1 MADNPFHTMPK
12 ARNHTERIIK
22 DIMRRGMSKP
32 GAMNDLFDLI
42 RQLQIDGA
50 VLVDGEPVFDK
61 ENFRDA
67 AIFNSELRRLAAE
80 KIRKNG
86 DPDMVELY
94 KRSLLL
100 DAKYNFDCYCRY
112 LEWNRPAKK
121 KFYEPRRKQLKPIA
135 DAMQQLAD
143 GELDLLAV
151 SLPPGTGKT
160 TLSIFFLS
168 WIGGK
173 NPELSVLG
181 GSHSNSLLHGI
192 FDELLRVLDKDGEY
206 LYNDVFPLAP
216 VVGNSGKEL
225 RIDLQTQKRFET
237 FEFSSIGSG
246 NAGKVRCSRL
256 LYCDDLIDGIET
268 AMSRDRLD
276 KLWQQYYT
284 DLRQRKIGN
293 CAELHVA
300 TRWSIWDPIGRLQQ
314 EYDGDKR
321 AKFLVFPAMNKND
334 ESNFDYPYSLGFTTE
349 MYRQQREIMDEP
361 SWRALYMNEP
371 IEREGR
377 LYDPEELRYYFA
389 LPDVEP
395 DSILAICDTKE
406 QGDDYLAMPIF
417 YQYGQD
423 YYLEQWVCDNGK
435 VEILMEKVVRALV
448 DRKVRLCRIESNRG
462 GTLFA
467 ADVQKRLRE
476 LGGITTITTKWT
488 QTNKEARIQ
497 TNSGWVKSHVLFR
510 DNTVQNKEY
519 RLAMNQLIGYT
530 MAGKNKHDDVADVL
544 AMFVDMIA
552 SSDVNT
558 AVVMHRPF

>member
-1 MADNPFHTMPK
+1 MATKLPK
-12 ARNHTERIIK
+12 PNNTTERMINGILRK
-22 DIMRRGMSKP
+22 NATKVP
-32 GAMNDLFDLI
+32 ALNDVFDLV
-42 RQLQIDGA
+42 RQLQVEDA
-50 VLVDGEPVFDK
+50 VIVDGEPIFDQEK
-61 ENFRDA
+61 FKKA
-67 AIFNSELRRLAAE
+67 AWYNSEIRKMCAE
-80 KIRKNG
+80 LIKKNG
-86 DPDMVELY
+86 DPDAVELY

-112 LEWNRPAKK
+112 LEFNRPAKK

-143 GELDLLAV
+143 HELDLLTV
-151 SLPPGTGKT
+151 SCPPGVGKT

-168 WIGGK
+168 WIGGR

-192 FDELLRVLDKDGEY
+192 FEELLRVLDKEGEY

-216 VVGNSGKEL
+216 VVGYSAKEL
-225 RIDLQTQKRFET
+225 RIDLQAQKRFET

-293 CAELHVA
+293 CVELHVA

-314 EYDGDKR
+314 EYDGDKK
-321 AKFLVFPAMNKND
+321 AKFMVFPAMSDND
-334 ESNFDYPYSLGFTTE
+334 QSNFDYPYGLGFTTD
-349 MYRQQREIMDEP
+349 MYKQQREIMDEP
-361 SWRALYMNEP
+361 SWRALYQGIP

-389 LPDVEP
+389 LPEVEP
-395 DSILAICDTKE
+395 DSIMAICDTKE
-406 QGDDYLAMPIF
+406 QGDDYLAMPVF

-423 YYLEQWVCDNGK
+423 YYLDCWVCDNGK
-435 VEILMEKVVRALV
+435 VEILLEKVVRALV
-448 DRKVRLCRIESNRG
+448 DRKVRICRIESNRG

-467 ADVQKRLRE
+467 ADVQKRLKE
-476 LGGITTITTKWT
+476 LGGITSITTKWT
-488 QTNKEARIQ
+488 QSNKEVRIQ
-497 TNSGWVKSHVLFR
+497 VNSMWVKQHVLFR
-510 DNTVQNKEY
+510 DQTVQNKEY
-519 RLAMNQLIGYT
+519 RLAMNQIIGYT
-530 MAGKNKHDDVADVL
+530 MAGKNKHDDTVDVL

-552 SSDVNT
+552 SSDMNT
-558 AVVMHRPF
+558 VKVMKRPF

>member
-112 LEWNRPAKK
+112 LEFNRPAKK

-334 ESNFDYPYSLGFTTE
+334 ESNFDYPYSLGFTTK

-497 TNSGWVKSHVLFR
+497 TNSGWVKTHVLFR

-530 MAGKNKHDDVADVL
+530 MAGKNKNDDVPDVL

>member
-1 MADNPFHTMPK
+1 MADNPFHIMP
-12 ARNHTERIIK
+12 RNHTERIIK

-67 AIFNSELRRLAAE
+67 AIFNSELRRIAAE

-86 DPDMVELY
+86 DPEMVELY

-112 LEWNRPAKK
+112 LEFNRPAKK

-143 GELDLLAV
+143 HELDLLTI
-151 SLPPGTGKT
+151 SMPPGTGKT
-160 TLSIFFLS
+160 TLSIFFLT
-168 WIGGK
+168 WIAGK
-173 NPELSVLG
+173 NPELSILG

-192 FDELLRVLDKDGEY
+192 FEEVLRVLDKEGEY

-216 VVGNSGKEL
+216 VVGYSAKEL
-225 RIDLQTQKRFET
+225 RIDLQAQKRFET

-334 ESNFDYPYSLGFTTE
+334 ESNFDYPYSLGFTTQ

-497 TNSGWVKSHVLFR
+497 TNSGWVKTHVLFR

-552 SSDVNT
+552 SSDLNT
-558 AVVMHRPF
+558 VKVMKRPF

>member
-1 MADNPFHTMPK
+1 MATKLPK
-12 ARNHTERIIK
+12 PRNTTERMINGILRK
-22 DIMRRGMSKP
+22 NATKVP
-32 GAMNDLFDLI
+32 ALNDVFDLV
-42 RQLQIDGA
+42 RQLQVEDA
-50 VLVDGEPVFDK
+50 VIVDGEP
-61 ENFRDA
+61 
-67 AIFNSELRRLAAE
+67 IFNQDNFKKAAWYNSEIRKMCAE
-80 KIRKNG
+80 LIKKNG
-86 DPDMVELY
+86 DPDAVELY

-143 GELDLLAV
+143 HELDLLTV
-151 SLPPGTGKT
+151 SCPPGVGKT

-168 WIGGK
+168 WIGGR

-192 FDELLRVLDKDGEY
+192 FEELLRVLDKEGEY

-216 VVGNSGKEL
+216 VAGYSAKEL

-293 CAELHVA
+293 CVELHVA

-321 AKFLVFPAMNKND
+321 AKFLVFPAMSEKE
-334 ESNFDYPYSLGFTTE
+334 ESNFDYPYGLGFTTD
-349 MYRQQREIMDEP
+349 MYKQQREIMDEP
-361 SWRALYMNEP
+361 SWRALYQGIP

-377 LYDPEELRYYFA
+377 LYDPEELRYYFS
-389 LPDVEP
+389 LPEVEP
-395 DSILAICDTKE
+395 DAIMAICDTKE
-406 QGDDYLAMPIF
+406 QGDDYLAMPVF

-423 YYLEQWVCDNGK
+423 YYLDCWVCDNGK
-435 VEILMEKVVRALV
+435 VEILLEKVVRALV
-448 DRKVRLCRIESNRG
+448 DRKVRICRIESNRG

-467 ADVQKRLRE
+467 ADVQKRLKE
-476 LGGITTITTKWT
+476 LGGITSITTKWT
-488 QTNKEARIQ
+488 QSNKEVRIQ
-497 TNSGWVKSHVLFR
+497 VNSMFVKQHVLFR
-510 DNTVQNKEY
+510 DSTVQNKEY
-519 RLAMNQLIGYT
+519 RLAMNQIIGYT
-530 MAGKNKHDDVADVL
+530 MAGKNRHDDTVDAL

-552 SSDVNT
+552 SSDMNT
-558 AVVMHRPF
+558 VKVMKRPF

>member
-334 ESNFDYPYSLGFTTE
+334 QSNFDYPYSLGFTTE
-349 MYRQQREIMDEP
+349 MYKQQREIMDEP

-497 TNSGWVKSHVLFR
+497 TNSGWVKTHVLFR

-558 AVVMHRPF
+558 AIVMRRPF

>member
-42 RQLQIDGA
+42 RQLQIEGA
-50 VLVDGEPVFDK
+50 VLVDGEPAFDK

-67 AIFNSELRRLAAE
+67 AIFNSELRRIAAE

-143 GELDLLAV
+143 GELDLLTI
-151 SLPPGTGKT
+151 SCPPGVGKT

-293 CAELHVA
+293 CVELHVA
-300 TRWSIWDPIGRLQQ
+300 TRWSIWDPIGRLEQ
-314 EYDGDKR
+314 EYEDDKR

-349 MYRQQREIMDEP
+349 MYRQQREIMDDP
-361 SWRALYMNEP
+361 SWRALYCGEP
-371 IEREGR
+371 IERAGR
-377 LYDPEELRYYFA
+377 LYDPSELRYYFS
-389 LPDVEP
+389 LPEVEP
-395 DSILAICDTKE
+395 DSIWAICDTKE
-406 QGDDYLAMPIF
+406 QGDDYCAMPVF

-423 YYLEQWVCDNGK
+423 YYLDAWVCDNGK
-435 VEILMEKVVRALV
+435 VETVMEKVVRMLV

-467 ADVQKRLRE
+467 SNVQTRIKE

-488 QTNKEARIQ
+488 QTNKESRIQ
-497 TNSGWVKSHVLFR
+497 VGSMWVKQHVLFR
-510 DNTVQNKEY
+510 DDKVQNKEY
-519 RLAMNQLIGYT
+519 RTAMNMVIGYT
-530 MAGKNKHDDVADVL
+530 MAGKNKHDDTVDAL

-558 AVVMHRPF
+558 AIVMHRPF

>member
-1 MADNPFHTMPK
+1 MADNPFHIMPK

-80 KIRKNG
+80 KIRKSG
-86 DPDMVELY
+86 DPEMVELY

-112 LEWNRPAKK
+112 LEFNRPAKK

-143 GELDLLAV
+143 HELDLLTI
-151 SLPPGTGKT
+151 SMPPGTGKT
-160 TLSIFFLS
+160 TLSIFFLT
-168 WIGGK
+168 WIAGK
-173 NPELSVLG
+173 NPELSILG

-192 FDELLRVLDKDGEY
+192 FEEVLRVLDKEGEY

-216 VVGNSGKEL
+216 VVGYSAKEL
-225 RIDLQTQKRFET
+225 RIDLQAQKRFET

-334 ESNFDYPYSLGFTTE
+334 ESNFDYPYSLGFTTQ

-497 TNSGWVKSHVLFR
+497 TNSGWVKTHVLFR

-552 SSDVNT
+552 SSDLNT
-558 AVVMHRPF
+558 VKVMKRPF

>member
-50 VLVDGEPVFDK
+50 VMVDGEPVFDK

-86 DPDMVELY
+86 DPEMVELY

-349 MYRQQREIMDEP
+349 MYKQQREIMDEP

-435 VEILMEKVVRALV
+435 VEILMEKVVRALI

-497 TNSGWVKSHVLFR
+497 TNSGWVKTHVLFR

-530 MAGKNKHDDVADVL
+530 MAGKNKHDDVPDVL

-558 AVVMHRPF
+558 AVVMRRPF

>member
-67 AIFNSELRRLAAE
+67 AIFNSELRRIAAE

-86 DPDMVELY
+86 DPEMVELY

-112 LEWNRPAKK
+112 LEFNRPAKK

-143 GELDLLAV
+143 GELDLLTI
-151 SLPPGTGKT
+151 SCPPGVGKT

-300 TRWSIWDPIGRLQQ
+300 TRWSIWDPIGRLEQ

-334 ESNFDYPYSLGFTTE
+334 ESNFDYP
-349 MYRQQREIMDEP
+349 
-361 SWRALYMNEP
+361 
-371 IEREGR
+371 
-377 LYDPEELRYYFA
+377 
-389 LPDVEP
+389 
-395 DSILAICDTKE
+395 
-406 QGDDYLAMPIF
+406 
-417 YQYGQD
+417 
-423 YYLEQWVCDNGK
+423 
-435 VEILMEKVVRALV
+435 
-448 DRKVRLCRIESNRG
+448 
-462 GTLFA
+462 
-467 ADVQKRLRE
+467 
-476 LGGITTITTKWT
+476 
-488 QTNKEARIQ
+488 
-497 TNSGWVKSHVLFR
+497 
-510 DNTVQNKEY
+510 
-519 RLAMNQLIGYT
+519 
-530 MAGKNKHDDVADVL
+530 
-544 AMFVDMIA
+544 
-552 SSDVNT
+552 
-558 AVVMHRPF
+558 

>member
-1 MADNPFHTMPK
+1 MADNPFHIMPK

-86 DPDMVELY
+86 DPEMVELY

-112 LEWNRPAKK
+112 LEFNRPAKK

-143 GELDLLAV
+143 GELDILSV
-151 SLPPGTGKT
+151 SVPPGCGKT

-300 TRWSIWDPIGRLQQ
+300 TRWSIWDPIGRLEQ
-314 EYDGDKR
+314 EYGDDKR

-349 MYRQQREIMDEP
+349 MYRQQREIMDDA
-361 SWRALYMNEP
+361 SWRALYMGQP

-377 LYDPEELRYYFA
+377 VFDPTELRYYFS
-389 LPDVEP
+389 LPEVEP

-406 QGDDYLAMPIF
+406 QGDDYCAMPVF

-423 YYLEQWVCDNGK
+423 YYLDTWVCDNGK
-435 VEILMEKVVRALV
+435 VETVMEKVVRTLV
-448 DRKVRLCRIESNRG
+448 DRKVRICRIESNRG

-467 ADVQKRLRE
+467 ADVQKRLKE

-488 QTNKEARIQ
+488 QSNKSTRIV
-497 TNSGWVKSHVLFR
+497 TNSGYIKAHILFR
-510 DNTVQNKEY
+510 DDKVQNKEY
-519 RLAMNQLIGYT
+519 RTAMNLVIGYT
-530 MAGKNKHDDVADVL
+530 MTGKVKHDDPPDAL
-544 AMFVDMIA
+544 ALFVDMIA
-552 SSDVNT
+552 SSDLNT
-558 AVVMHRPF
+558 VKVMKRPF

>member
-86 DPDMVELY
+86 EPEMVELY

-135 DAMQQLAD
+135 DQMQRLANH
-143 GELDLLAV
+143 ELDLLAI
-151 SLPPGTGKT
+151 SMPPGTGKT
-160 TLSIFFLS
+160 TMSIFFMS
-168 WIGGK
+168 WVGGR
-173 NPELSVLG
+173 NPELSILG

-192 FDELLRVLDKDGEY
+192 FEELLRVLDKDGEY

-216 VVGNSGKEL
+216 VVGYSAKEL

-237 FEFSSIGSG
+237 YEFSSIGSG
-246 NAGKVRCSRL
+246 NAGKVRCSNYL
-256 LYCDDLIDGIET
+256 ICDDLIDGIET

-293 CAELHVA
+293 CGELHLA
-300 TRWSIWDPIGRLQQ
+300 TRWSIWGPLCRLQN
-314 EYDGDKR
+314 EYENDKR
-321 AKFLVFPAMNKND
+321 AKFLVYPALNEKD
-334 ESNFDYPYSLGFTTE
+334 ESNFDYPYGLGFTTE
-349 MYRQQREIMDEP
+349 MYRQQREIMDDA
-361 SWRALYMNEP
+361 SWRALYQGCP
-371 IEREGR
+371 VEREGR
-377 LYDPEELRYYFA
+377 VYDPEELRYYFS

-395 DSILAICDTKE
+395 DSIVAICDTKE
-406 QGDDYLAMPIF
+406 QGDDYCAMPVF

-423 YYLEQWVCDNGK
+423 YYLDAWICDNGK
-435 VEILMEKVVRALV
+435 VEVVMEKVVRMLV
-448 DRKVRLCRIESNRG
+448 DRKVKVCRIESNRG

-476 LGGITTITTKWT
+476 LNGITTITTKWT
-488 QTNKEARIQ
+488 QTNKSVRIQ
-497 TNSGWVKSHVLFR
+497 TNAGWVKSHVLFR
-510 DNTVQNKEY
+510 DTTVQNKEY
-519 RLAMNQLIGYT
+519 RLAMNQLVEYT
-530 MAGKNKHDDVADVL
+530 MSGRVKHDDVPDVL
-544 AMFVDMIA
+544 AMFVDMVV
-552 SSDVNT
+552 SSDMNT
-558 AVVMHRPF
+558 AIIMKRPF

>member
-67 AIFNSELRRLAAE
+67 AIFNSELRRIAAE

-143 GELDLLAV
+143 GELDLLTI
-151 SLPPGTGKT
+151 SCPPGVGKT

-293 CAELHVA
+293 CVELHVA
-300 TRWSIWDPIGRLQQ
+300 TRWSIWDPIGRLEQ
-314 EYDGDKR
+314 EYEDDKR

-334 ESNFDYPYSLGFTTE
+334 ESNFDYPYSLGFTTQ

-361 SWRALYMNEP
+361 SWRALYCGEP
-371 IEREGR
+371 IERAGR
-377 LYDPEELRYYFA
+377 LYDPSELRYYFS
-389 LPDVEP
+389 LPEVEP
-395 DSILAICDTKE
+395 DSIWAICDTKE
-406 QGDDYLAMPIF
+406 QGDDYCAMPVF

-423 YYLEQWVCDNGK
+423 YYLDAWVCDNGK
-435 VEILMEKVVRALV
+435 VEVIIEKVVRMLV
-448 DRKVRLCRIESNRG
+448 DRKVRMCRIESNRG

-488 QTNKEARIQ
+488 QTNKESRIQ
-497 TNSGWVKSHVLFR
+497 VGSMWVKQHVLFR
-510 DNTVQNKEY
+510 DDKVQNKEY
-519 RLAMNQLIGYT
+519 RTAMNMVIGYT
-530 MAGKNKHDDVADVL
+530 MAGKNKHDDTVDAL

-552 SSDVNT
+552 SSDMNT
-558 AVVMHRPF
+558 AVVMRRPF

>member
-1 MADNPFHTMPK
+1 MATKLPK
-12 ARNHTERIIK
+12 PRNTTERMING
-22 DIMRRGMSKP
+22 IMRKSATKVP
-32 GAMNDLFDLI
+32 ALNDVFDLV
-42 RQLQIDGA
+42 RQLQVEDA
-50 VLVDGEPVFDK
+50 VIVDGEPVFDQD
-61 ENFRDA
+61 NFKSA
-67 AIFNSELRRLAAE
+67 AWYNSEIRKMCAE
-80 KIRKNG
+80 LIKKNG
-86 DPDMVELY
+86 DPDAVELY

-143 GELDLLAV
+143 HELDLLTI
-151 SLPPGTGKT
+151 SMPPGTGKT
-160 TLSIFFLS
+160 TLSIFFLT
-168 WIGGK
+168 WIAGK
-173 NPELSVLG
+173 NPELSILG

-192 FDELLRVLDKDGEY
+192 FEESLRVLDKEGEY

-216 VVGNSGKEL
+216 VVGYSAKEL

-268 AMSRDRLD
+268 AMSRERLD

-321 AKFLVFPAMNKND
+321 AKFLVFPAMDKND
-334 ESNFDYPYSLGFTTE
+334 QSNFDYPYSLGFTTE
-349 MYRQQREIMDEP
+349 MYRQQREIMDDP

-371 IEREGR
+371 VERFGR
-377 LYDPEELRYYFA
+377 LYDPTELRYFFS

-395 DSILAICDTKE
+395 DSIMAICDTKE

-423 YYLEQWVCDNGK
+423 YYLDHWVCDNGK
-435 VEILMEKVVRALV
+435 VEILLEKVVRALV
-448 DRKVRLCRIESNRG
+448 DRKVRICRIESNRG

-467 ADVQKRLRE
+467 ADVQKRLKE
-476 LGGITTITTKWT
+476 LGGITSITTKWT
-488 QTNKEARIQ
+488 QSNKEVRIQ
-497 TNSGWVKSHVLFR
+497 VNSMWIKQHVLFR
-510 DNTVQNKEY
+510 DSTVQNKEY
-519 RLAMNQLIGYT
+519 RLAMNQIIGYT
-530 MAGKNKHDDVADVL
+530 MAGKNRHDDTVDVL

-552 SSDVNT
+552 SSDMNT
-558 AVVMHRPF
+558 VKVMKRPF

>member
-50 VLVDGEPVFDK
+50 VMVDGEPVFDK

-86 DPDMVELY
+86 DPEMVELY

-321 AKFLVFPAMNKND
+321 AKFLVFPAMNERD
-334 ESNFDYPYSLGFTTE
+334 ESNFDYPYSLGFTTQ
-349 MYRQQREIMDEP
+349 MYKQQREIMDDA
-361 SWRALYMNEP
+361 SWRALYQNIP
-371 IEREGR
+371 VEREGR
-377 LYDPEELRYYFA
+377 VYDPEELRYYFS

-395 DSILAICDTKE
+395 DSIVAICDTKE
-406 QGDDYLAMPIF
+406 QGDDYCAMPVM

-423 YYLEQWVCDNGK
+423 YYLDAWICDNGK
-435 VEILMEKVVRALV
+435 VEVIMEKVVRMLI
-448 DRKVRLCRIESNRG
+448 DRKVKICRIESNRG

-467 ADVQKRLRE
+467 ADVQKRIRE
-476 LGGITTITTKWT
+476 LNGITTITTKWT
-488 QTNKEARIQ
+488 QTNKDVRIQ
-497 TNSGWVKSHVLFR
+497 TNAGWVKSHVLFR
-510 DNTVQNKEY
+510 DATVQNKEY
-519 RLAMNQLIGYT
+519 RLAMNQLVEYT
-530 MAGKNKHDDVADVL
+530 MSGRVKHDDVPDVL
-544 AMFVDMIA
+544 AMFVDMVV

-558 AVVMHRPF
+558 AVVMRRPF

>member
-50 VLVDGEPVFDK
+50 VMVDGEPVFDK
-61 ENFRDA
+61 DNFRDA

-86 DPDMVELY
+86 DPEMVELY

-192 FDELLRVLDKDGEY
+192 FDELLRVLDKEGEY

-349 MYRQQREIMDEP
+349 MYRQQREIMDDA
-361 SWRALYMNEP
+361 SWRALYQNIP
-371 IEREGR
+371 VEREGR
-377 LYDPEELRYYFA
+377 VYDPEELRYYFS

-395 DSILAICDTKE
+395 DSIVAICDTKE
-406 QGDDYLAMPIF
+406 QGDDYCAMPVM

-423 YYLEQWVCDNGK
+423 YYLDAWICDNGK
-435 VEILMEKVVRALV
+435 VEVIMEKVVRMLI
-448 DRKVRLCRIESNRG
+448 DRKVKVCRIESNRG

-467 ADVQKRLRE
+467 ADVQKRIRE
-476 LGGITTITTKWT
+476 LNGITTITTKWT
-488 QTNKEARIQ
+488 QTNKSVRIQ
-497 TNSGWVKSHVLFR
+497 TNAGWVKSHVLFR
-510 DNTVQNKEY
+510 DTTVQNKEY
-519 RLAMNQLIGYT
+519 RLAMNQLVEYT
-530 MAGKNKHDDVADVL
+530 MSGRVKHDDVPDVL
-544 AMFVDMIA
+544 AMFVDMVV
-552 SSDVNT
+552 SSDMNT
-558 AVVMHRPF
+558 AIIMKRPF

>member
-1 MADNPFHTMPK
+1 MADNPFHIMPK

-86 DPDMVELY
+86 DPEMVELY

-112 LEWNRPAKK
+112 LEFNRPAKK

-143 GELDLLAV
+143 GELDILSV
-151 SLPPGTGKT
+151 SVPPGCGKT

-300 TRWSIWDPIGRLQQ
+300 TRWSIWDPIGRLEQ
-314 EYDGDKR
+314 EYGNDKR

-349 MYRQQREIMDEP
+349 MYRQQREIMDDA
-361 SWRALYMNEP
+361 SWRALYMGQP

-377 LYDPEELRYYFA
+377 VFDPTELRYYFS
-389 LPDVEP
+389 LPEVEP

-406 QGDDYLAMPIF
+406 QGDDYCAMPVF

-423 YYLEQWVCDNGK
+423 YYLDTWVCDNGK
-435 VEILMEKVVRALV
+435 VETVMEKVVRTLV
-448 DRKVRLCRIESNRG
+448 DRKVRICRIESNRG

-467 ADVQKRLRE
+467 ADVQKRLKE

-488 QTNKEARIQ
+488 QSNKSTRIV
-497 TNSGWVKSHVLFR
+497 TNSGYIKAHILFR
-510 DNTVQNKEY
+510 DDKVQNKEY
-519 RLAMNQLIGYT
+519 RTAMNLVIGYT
-530 MAGKNKHDDVADVL
+530 MTGKVKHDDPPDAL
-544 AMFVDMIA
+544 ALFVDMIA

-558 AVVMHRPF
+558 AVVMRRPF

>member
-1 MADNPFHTMPK
+1 MADNPFHIMPK

-86 DPDMVELY
+86 DPEMVELY

-112 LEWNRPAKK
+112 LEFNRPAKK

-216 VVGNSGKEL
+216 VVGYSTKEL

-284 DLRQRKIGN
+284 DLRQRMIGN
-293 CAELHVA
+293 CAQLMVA

-321 AKFLVFPAMNKND
+321 AKFLVFPAMNERD
-334 ESNFDYPYSLGFTTE
+334 ESNFDYPYSLGFTTQ
-349 MYRQQREIMDEP
+349 MYKQQREIMDDA
-361 SWRALYMNEP
+361 SWRALYQNIP
-371 IEREGR
+371 VEREGR
-377 LYDPEELRYYFA
+377 VYDPEELRYYFS

-395 DSILAICDTKE
+395 DSIIAICDTKE
-406 QGDDYLAMPIF
+406 QGDDYCAMPVM

-423 YYLEQWVCDNGK
+423 YYLDAWICDNGK
-435 VEILMEKVVRALV
+435 VEVVMEKVVRMLV

-467 ADVQKRLRE
+467 QDVQKRLRE
-476 LGGITTITTKWT
+476 LNGITTITTKWT
-488 QTNKEARIQ
+488 QTNKSVRIQ
-497 TNSGWVKSHVLFR
+497 TNAGWVKSHVLFR
-510 DNTVQNKEY
+510 DTTVQNKEY
-519 RLAMNQLIGYT
+519 RLAMNQLVGYT
-530 MAGKNKHDDVADVL
+530 MSGKAKHDDVPDVL
-544 AMFVDMIA
+544 AMFVDMVV
-552 SSDVNT
+552 SSDMNT
-558 AVVMHRPF
+558 AIVMHRPF

>member
-1 MADNPFHTMPK
+1 MADNPFHIMPK

-67 AIFNSELRRLAAE
+67 AIFNSELRRIAAE

-112 LEWNRPAKK
+112 LEWNRLAKK

-334 ESNFDYPYSLGFTTE
+334 ESNFDYPYSLGFTTQ

-497 TNSGWVKSHVLFR
+497 TNSGWVKTHVLFR

-552 SSDVNT
+552 SSDLNT
-558 AVVMHRPF
+558 VKVMKRPF

>member
-1 MADNPFHTMPK
+1 MADNPFHIMPK

-80 KIRKNG
+80 KIRRNG
-86 DPDMVELY
+86 DPEMVELY

-112 LEWNRPAKK
+112 LEFNRPAKK

-143 GELDLLAV
+143 GELDLLTI
-151 SLPPGTGKT
+151 SCPPGVGKT

-192 FDELLRVLDKDGEY
+192 FDELLRVLDKEGEY

-293 CAELHVA
+293 CVELHVA
-300 TRWSIWDPIGRLQQ
+300 TRWSIWDPIGRLEQ

-349 MYRQQREIMDEP
+349 MYRQQREIMDDP
-361 SWRALYMNEP
+361 SWRALYCGEP
-371 IEREGR
+371 IERAGR
-377 LYDPEELRYYFA
+377 LYDPSELRYYFS
-389 LPDVEP
+389 LPEVEP
-395 DSILAICDTKE
+395 DSIWAICDTKE
-406 QGDDYLAMPIF
+406 QGDDYCAMPVF

-423 YYLEQWVCDNGK
+423 YYLDAWVCDNGK
-435 VEILMEKVVRALV
+435 VEVIIEKVVRMLV
-448 DRKVRLCRIESNRG
+448 DRKVRMCRIESNRG

-488 QTNKEARIQ
+488 QTNKESRIQ
-497 TNSGWVKSHVLFR
+497 VGSMFIKQHVLFR
-510 DNTVQNKEY
+510 DDKVQNKEY
-519 RLAMNQLIGYT
+519 RTAMNMVIGYT
-530 MAGKNKHDDVADVL
+530 MAGKNKHDDTVDAL

-558 AVVMHRPF
+558 AVVMRRPF

>member
-86 DPDMVELY
+86 DPEMVELY

-334 ESNFDYPYSLGFTTE
+334 QSNFDYPYSLGFTTE
-349 MYRQQREIMDEP
+349 MYKQQREIMDEP

-497 TNSGWVKSHVLFR
+497 TNSGWVKTHVLFR

-558 AVVMHRPF
+558 AIVMRRPF

>member
-86 DPDMVELY
+86 DPEMVELY

-334 ESNFDYPYSLGFTTE
+334 ESNFDYPYSLGFTTQ

-435 VEILMEKVVRALV
+435 VEILMEKVVRSLV

-497 TNSGWVKSHVLFR
+497 TNSGWVKTHVLFR

-558 AVVMHRPF
+558 AIVMRRPF

>member
-334 ESNFDYPYSLGFTTE
+334 ESNFDYPYSLGFTTQ

-435 VEILMEKVVRALV
+435 VEILMEKVVRSLV

-476 LGGITTITTKWT
+476 FGGITTITTKWT
-488 QTNKEARIQ
+488 QTNKESRIQ
-497 TNSGWVKSHVLFR
+497 VGSMWVKQHVLFR
-510 DNTVQNKEY
+510 DDKVQNKEY
-519 RLAMNQLIGYT
+519 RTAMNMVIGYT
-530 MAGKNKHDDVADVL
+530 MAGKNKHDDTVDAL

-552 SSDVNT
+552 SSDMNT
-558 AVVMHRPF
+558 AVVMRRPF

>member
-1 MADNPFHTMPK
+1 MADNPFHIMPK

-86 DPDMVELY
+86 DPEMVELY

-349 MYRQQREIMDEP
+349 MYKQQREIMDEP

-497 TNSGWVKSHVLFR
+497 TNSGWVKTHVLFR

>member
-1 MADNPFHTMPK
+1 MADNPFHIMPK

-86 DPDMVELY
+86 DPEMVELY

-112 LEWNRPAKK
+112 LEFNRPAKK

-321 AKFLVFPAMNKND
+321 AKFLVFPAMNERD
-334 ESNFDYPYSLGFTTE
+334 ESNFDYPYSLGFTTQ
-349 MYRQQREIMDEP
+349 MYRQQREIMDDA
-361 SWRALYMNEP
+361 SWRALYQNIP
-371 IEREGR
+371 VEREGR
-377 LYDPEELRYYFA
+377 VYDPEELRYYFS

-395 DSILAICDTKE
+395 DSIVAICDTKE
-406 QGDDYLAMPIF
+406 QGDDYCAMPVL

-423 YYLEQWVCDNGK
+423 YYLDAWICDNGK
-435 VEILMEKVVRALV
+435 VEVIMEKVVRMLI
-448 DRKVRLCRIESNRG
+448 DRKVKICRIESNRG

-467 ADVQKRLRE
+467 ADVQKRIRE
-476 LGGITTITTKWT
+476 LNGITTITTKWT
-488 QTNKEARIQ
+488 QTNKDVRIQ
-497 TNSGWVKSHVLFR
+497 TNAGWVKSHVLFR
-510 DNTVQNKEY
+510 DTTVQNKEY
-519 RLAMNQLIGYT
+519 RLAMNQLVEYT
-530 MAGKNKHDDVADVL
+530 MSGRVKHDDVPDVL

-552 SSDVNT
+552 SSDMNT
-558 AVVMHRPF
+558 AVVMRRPF

>member
-42 RQLQIDGA
+42 RQLQIEGA

-86 DPDMVELY
+86 DPEMVELY

-143 GELDLLAV
+143 HELDLLTI
-151 SLPPGTGKT
+151 SMPPGTGKST
-160 TLSIFFLS
+160 MSIFFMS
-168 WIGGK
+168 WVGGR
-173 NPELSVLG
+173 NPELSILG

-192 FDELLRVLDKDGEY
+192 FEELLRVLDKDGEY

-216 VVGNSGKEL
+216 VVAYSTKEL

-237 FEFSSIGSG
+237 YEFSSVGSG
-246 NAGKVRCSRL
+246 NAGKVRCSNYL
-256 LYCDDLIDGIET
+256 ICDDLIDGIET
-268 AMSRDRLD
+268 AMSRERLD

-293 CAELHVA
+293 CKELHVC

-321 AKFLVFPAMNKND
+321 AKFLVFPAMNERD
-334 ESNFDYPYSLGFTTE
+334 ESNFDYPYSLGFTTQ
-349 MYRQQREIMDEP
+349 MYKQQREIMDDA
-361 SWRALYMNEP
+361 SWRALYQNIP
-371 IEREGR
+371 VEREGR
-377 LYDPEELRYYFA
+377 VYDPEELRYYFS

-395 DSILAICDTKE
+395 DSIVAICDTKE
-406 QGDDYLAMPIF
+406 QGDDYCAMPVF

-423 YYLEQWVCDNGK
+423 YYLDAWICDNGK
-435 VEILMEKVVRALV
+435 VEVVMEKVVRMLV
-448 DRKVRLCRIESNRG
+448 DRKVKVCRIESNRG
-462 GTLFA
+462 GALFA

-476 LGGITTITTKWT
+476 LNGITTITTKWT
-488 QTNKEARIQ
+488 QTNKSVRIQ
-497 TNSGWVKSHVLFR
+497 TNAGWVKSHVLFR
-510 DNTVQNKEY
+510 DTTVQNKEY
-519 RLAMNQLIGYT
+519 RLAMNQLVGYT
-530 MAGKNKHDDVADVL
+530 MSGKAKHDDVPDVL
-544 AMFVDMIA
+544 AMFVDMVVSA
-552 SSDVNT
+552 DMNT
-558 AVVMHRPF
+558 AIIMKRPF

>member
-143 GELDLLAV
+143 DELDLLAV

-321 AKFLVFPAMNKND
+321 AKFLVFPAMNDRD
-334 ESNFDYPYSLGFTTE
+334 ESNFDYPYSLGFTTQ

-361 SWRALYMNEP
+361 SWRALYMNIP
-371 IEREGR
+371 VEREGR

-435 VEILMEKVVRALV
+435 VEILMEKVVRSLV

-488 QTNKEARIQ
+488 QTNKESRIQ
-497 TNSGWVKSHVLFR
+497 VGSMFIKQHVLFR
-510 DNTVQNKEY
+510 DDKVQNKEY
-519 RLAMNQLIGYT
+519 RTAMNMVIGYT
-530 MAGKNKHDDVADVL
+530 MAGKNKHDDTVDAL

>member
-334 ESNFDYPYSLGFTTE
+334 ESNFDYPYSLGFTTQ

-435 VEILMEKVVRALV
+435 VEILMEKVVRSLV

-497 TNSGWVKSHVLFR
+497 TNSGWVKTHVLFR

-558 AVVMHRPF
+558 AVVMRRPF

>member
-1 MADNPFHTMPK
+1 
-12 ARNHTERIIK
+12 
-22 DIMRRGMSKP
+22 MRRGMKKT
-32 GAMNDLFDLI
+32 GALNDLFDLV
-42 RQLQIDGA
+42 RQLQIEGA
-50 VLVDGEPVFDK
+50 VLVDGEPVFDQ
-61 ENFRDA
+61 ENFKDA
-67 AIFNSELRRLAAE
+67 AAFNSEIRRQAAE
-80 KIRKNG
+80 NIRKNG

-100 DAKYNFDCYCRY
+100 DAKYDFDCYCRY

-121 KFYEPRRKQLKPIA
+121 KFYEPRRKQLLPIA
-135 DAMQQLAD
+135 KAMQQLAD
-143 GELDLLAV
+143 GELDLLTI
-151 SLPPGTGKT
+151 SCPPGVGKT

-192 FDELLRVLDKDGEY
+192 FDELLRVLDKEGEY

-293 CAELHVA
+293 CVELHVA
-300 TRWSIWDPIGRLQQ
+300 TRWSIWDPIGRLEQ
-314 EYDGDKR
+314 EYEDDKR

-349 MYRQQREIMDEP
+349 MYRQQREIMDDP
-361 SWRALYMNEP
+361 SWRALYCGEP
-371 IEREGR
+371 IERAGR
-377 LYDPEELRYYFA
+377 LYDPSELRYYFS
-389 LPDVEP
+389 LPEVEP
-395 DSILAICDTKE
+395 DSIWAICDTKE
-406 QGDDYLAMPIF
+406 QGDDYCAMPVF

-423 YYLEQWVCDNGK
+423 YYLDAWVCDNGK
-435 VEILMEKVVRALV
+435 VEVVMEKVVRMLV

-467 ADVQKRLRE
+467 ADVQKRLKE

-488 QTNKEARIQ
+488 QTNKESRIQ
-497 TNSGWVKSHVLFR
+497 VGSMWIKQHVLFR
-510 DNTVQNKEY
+510 DDKVQNKEY
-519 RLAMNQLIGYT
+519 RTAMNMVIGYT
-530 MAGKNKHDDVADVL
+530 MAGKNKHDDTVDAL

-552 SSDVNT
+552 SSDMNT
-558 AVVMHRPF
+558 VKVMKRPF

>member
-1 MADNPFHTMPK
+1 MADNPFHIMPK

-50 VLVDGEPVFDK
+50 VMVDGEPVFDK

-86 DPDMVELY
+86 DPEMVELY

-435 VEILMEKVVRALV
+435 VEILMEKVVRALI

-558 AVVMHRPF
+558 AIVMHRPF

>member
-1 MADNPFHTMPK
+1 MERDPLRMRP
-12 ARNHTERIIK
+12 RNHTERIIK

-86 DPDMVELY
+86 DPEMVELY

-334 ESNFDYPYSLGFTTE
+334 QSNFDYPYSLGFTTE
-349 MYRQQREIMDEP
+349 MYKQQREIMDDA
-361 SWRALYMNEP
+361 SWRALYQNIP
-371 IEREGR
+371 VEREGR
-377 LYDPEELRYYFA
+377 VYDPEELRYYFS

-395 DSILAICDTKE
+395 DSIVAICDTKE
-406 QGDDYLAMPIF
+406 QGDDYCAMPVF

-423 YYLEQWVCDNGK
+423 YYLDAWICDNGK
-435 VEILMEKVVRALV
+435 VEVVMEKVVRMLV
-448 DRKVRLCRIESNRG
+448 DRKVKVCRIESNRG

-476 LGGITTITTKWT
+476 LNGITTITTKWT
-488 QTNKEARIQ
+488 QTNKSVRIQ
-497 TNSGWVKSHVLFR
+497 TNAGWVKSHVLFR
-510 DNTVQNKEY
+510 DTTVQNKEY
-519 RLAMNQLIGYT
+519 RLAMNQLVEYT
-530 MAGKNKHDDVADVL
+530 MSGRVKHDDVPDVL
-544 AMFVDMIA
+544 AMFVDMVV
-552 SSDVNT
+552 SSDMNT
-558 AVVMHRPF
+558 AIIMKRPF

>member
-1 MADNPFHTMPK
+1 MATKLPK
-12 ARNHTERIIK
+12 PRNTTERMING
-22 DIMRRGMSKP
+22 IMRKSATKVP
-32 GAMNDLFDLI
+32 ALNDVFDLV
-42 RQLQIDGA
+42 RQLQIEDA
-50 VLVDGEPVFDK
+50 VIVDGEPVFDQD
-61 ENFRDA
+61 NFKSA
-67 AIFNSELRRLAAE
+67 AWYNSEIRKMCAE
-80 KIRKNG
+80 LIKKNG
-86 DPDMVELY
+86 DPDAVELY

-143 GELDLLAV
+143 HELDLLTV
-151 SLPPGTGKT
+151 SCPPGVGKT

-168 WIGGK
+168 WIGGR
-173 NPELSVLG
+173 NPELSILG

-192 FDELLRVLDKDGEY
+192 FEELLRVLDKEGEY

-216 VVGNSGKEL
+216 VAGYSAKEL

-293 CAELHVA
+293 CVELHVA

-321 AKFLVFPAMNKND
+321 AKFLVFPAMSEKE
-334 ESNFDYPYSLGFTTE
+334 ESNFDYPYGLGFTTD
-349 MYRQQREIMDEP
+349 MYKQQREIMDDP
-361 SWRALYMNEP
+361 SWRALYQGIP

-377 LYDPEELRYYFA
+377 LYDPEELRYYFS
-389 LPDVEP
+389 LPEVEP
-395 DSILAICDTKE
+395 DSIMAICDTKE

-423 YYLEQWVCDNGK
+423 YYLDQWVCDNGK
-435 VEILMEKVVRALV
+435 VEILLEKVVRALV
-448 DRKVRLCRIESNRG
+448 DRKVRICRIESNRG

-467 ADVQKRLRE
+467 ADVQKRLKE
-476 LGGITTITTKWT
+476 LGGITSITTKWT
-488 QTNKEARIQ
+488 QSNKEVRIQ
-497 TNSGWVKSHVLFR
+497 VNSMWIKQHVLFR
-510 DNTVQNKEY
+510 DSTVQNKEY
-519 RLAMNQLIGYT
+519 RLAMNQIIGYT
-530 MAGKNKHDDVADVL
+530 MAGKNRHDDTVDVL

-552 SSDVNT
+552 SSDMNT
-558 AVVMHRPF
+558 VKVMKRPF

>member
-1 MADNPFHTMPK
+1 MADNSFHTMPK

-86 DPDMVELY
+86 DPEMVELY

-112 LEWNRPAKK
+112 LEFNRPAKK

-349 MYRQQREIMDEP
+349 MYKQQREIMDDP
-361 SWRALYMNEP
+361 SWRALYQNEP

-377 LYDPEELRYYFA
+377 VFDPTELRYYFS
-389 LPDVEP
+389 LPEVEP

-406 QGDDYLAMPIF
+406 QGDDYCAMPVF

-423 YYLEQWVCDNGK
+423 YYLDTWVCDNGK
-435 VEILMEKVVRALV
+435 VETVIEKVVRTLV
-448 DRKVRLCRIESNRG
+448 DRKVRICRIESNRG

-467 ADVQKRLRE
+467 ADVQKRLKE

-488 QTNKEARIQ
+488 QSNKSTRIV
-497 TNSGWVKSHVLFR
+497 TNSGFVKSHILFR
-510 DNTVQNKEY
+510 DDKVQNKEY
-519 RLAMNQLIGYT
+519 RTAMNLVIGYT
-530 MAGKNKHDDVADVL
+530 MAGKVKHDDPPDAL
-544 AMFVDMIA
+544 ALFVDMVA

-558 AVVMHRPF
+558 AIVMHRPF